1 MADRN
6 ALARQAVVNTLTGA
20 GVHVIK
26 PYTIR
31 GFTLLNINFSVVAV
45 NVSAGVTKVVYD
57 SSEVGMA
64 EYDTGTNTFHL
75 GFTDANSLSRKALI
89 VHESVHAVCDLMNLT
104 TMDIGTSESAAYLA
118 QCLYARGNST
128 DPDPD
133 ARLYSE
139 DEDKDRVFQV
149 GWELAGTLLAGS
161 TPSTADYDRLRDAVN
176 RHPYYRGKAGDSAR
190 FNG

>member
-6 ALARQAVVNTLTGA
+6 DLARQAIVNTLTG
-20 GVHVIK
+20 GGISVIK
-26 PYTIR
+26 PFTIR
-31 GFTLLNINFSVVAV
+31 GFTILNLNFSVVAI
-45 NVSAGVTKVVYD
+45 NVSAGITKVRFD

-89 VHESVHAVCDLMNLT
+89 VHESVHAVCDLLKLA
-104 TMDIGTSESAAYLA
+104 TMDVGTSESAAYLA
-118 QCLYARGNST
+118 QCQYARGNST

-133 ARLYSE
+133 ARLFSE
-139 DEDKDRVFQV
+139 DEDKDRVFKI
-149 GWELAGTLLAGS
+149 GWELAGRLLGGA
-161 TPSTADYDRLRDAVN
+161 TPSSADYDRLRDAVN
-176 RHPYYRGKAGDSAR
+176 RHPYYRGKAGDSAQ

>member
-1 MADRN
+1 MADRSE
-6 ALARQAVVNTLTGA
+6 LAKQAVVGTLTGA
-20 GVHVIK
+20 GVYTVK
-26 PYTIR
+26 PFTIR
-31 GFTLLNINFSVVAV
+31 GFTLLNINFSLVAL
-45 NVSAGVTKVVYD
+45 NVAAGITRVVYD
-57 SSEVGMA
+57 ASEVGMA

-75 GFTDANSLSRKALI
+75 GFTDATSLSRKALI
-89 VHESVHAVCDLMNLT
+89 VHESVHAVCDVMNLA

-133 ARLYSE
+133 ARLYSD
-139 DEDKDRVFQV
+139 DEDKDRVFRV
-149 GWELAGTLLAGS
+149 GWELAGTLLDGR

-176 RHPYYRGKAGDSAR
+176 RHPYYRGKAGDNAR